1 MNGRFHLLVA
11 IVAAAAIPNGA
22 AACEIAI
29 AAPGSVQF
37 EGGSGQGYD
46 SFAALQYETDF
57 VVTMENRGA
66 EGCDGL
72 VSFRVP
78 GALIRLMDTGGASL
92 SYEILG
98 PTNTNSVITPAG
110 NPIDRTEAVVLKLAS
125 GQSQQL
131 AFRFR
136 VPARQIAPAGTYS
149 QSAVIAFVETDDNSL
164 PVERSLEFIARVR
177 SSMTL
182 LLFSNSVT
190 QRSGDGRSAVLDF
203 DVLETGE
210 QLSLS
215 LLVVSN
221 DPYTVD
227 FLSENAGRLAHSIL
241 GDSQAIP
248 YQLTLDGVPIPL
260 GATPMGTAPRAATEA
275 GGNQSRIAVRI
286 GEVGTAR
293 AGTYEDVITVSI
305 QPD

>member
-1 MNGRFHLLVA
+1 MNGFHLLLAFVAGVA
-11 IVAAAAIPNGA
+11 IPARA
-22 AACEIAI
+22 AACEISI

-37 EGGSGQGYD
+37 EGESGQGYD
-46 SFAALQYETDF
+46 SFTALQFETDF
-57 VVTMENRGA
+57 IVILENRGA
-66 EGCDGL
+66 EPCDGL
-72 VSFRVP
+72 ASFRVP
-78 GALIRLMDTGGASL
+78 GALIRLLDTGGASL
-92 SYEILG
+92 TYEILG

-110 NPIDRTEAVVLKLAS
+110 DPIDRTEAVLLQLAS

-136 VPARQIAPAGTYS
+136 VPAQQIVPAGTYS
-149 QSAVIAFVETDDNSL
+149 QSAVIEFVETDDAGL

-182 LLFSNSVT
+182 MLFDNSVT
-190 QRSGDGRSAVLDF
+190 RGAGDGRSAVLDF

-227 FLSENAGRLAHSIL
+227 FLSEHAGRLAHSVL
-241 GDSQAIP
+241 GDAHVIP
-248 YQLTLDGVPIPL
+248 YQLTLDGAPIPL
-260 GATPMGTAPRAATEA
+260 GPAPAGTARREPTPA

-286 GEVGTAR
+286 GEVGLAR